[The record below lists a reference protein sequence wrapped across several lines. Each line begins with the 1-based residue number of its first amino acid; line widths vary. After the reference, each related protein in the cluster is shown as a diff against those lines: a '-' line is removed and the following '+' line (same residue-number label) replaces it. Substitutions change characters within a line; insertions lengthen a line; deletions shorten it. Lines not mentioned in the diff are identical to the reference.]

1 MNDPIYFD
9 ASPSA
14 ASLILG
20 LRDFG
25 YTLETAM
32 ADIIDNSITA
42 SASNIDIFTEYNTG
56 QPTIG
61 FLDDGHGM
69 TASELQIAMRPGS
82 KSPNIKRAADDLG
95 RFGLGLKT
103 ASFSQARRL
112 TVVTV
117 KSGVTSCARW
127 DLDLV
132 QDADKWIVE
141 IPSSNEVIPF
151 AQNIKGANGTL
162 VVWEKIDRLAD
173 ESGSNSG
180 ELSFF
185 RRIDDSINHLELVF
199 HRFLKSGGGFAN
211 VVIRIN
217 NRELQAFDPFNEEN
231 SKTQRRDEILLKH
244 KGSLMKIKA
253 FTLPHHNVVS
263 NSEYERFAGKEGYT
277 RNQGF
282 YLYRAG
288 RLILRGTWFGLARQL
303 QTTRLTRV
311 RIDIPV
317 ALDSE
322 WQINVLKA
330 SAQPPREIRE
340 ELRHL
345 VTNLGHPSIRV
356 YKKRSRIISNVYKY
370 PFWKREVKQERIIYK
385 IDVDNPAIADFRSNL
400 SVLDKT
406 VFDHLISC
414 LGRDF
419 PVDTLF
425 VDLGDSPE
433 KIETEQLE
441 FTELLP
447 IMRIFT
453 KKMVIEA
460 VPRER
465 IIAALNDMP
474 IFSGQDVEIEK
485 AIDAIIA
492 EEKQ

>member
-1 MNDPIYFD
+1 MSEPQFFD

-42 SASNIDIFTEYNTG
+42 RASNIEIFTEYNSG

-69 TASELQIAMRPGS
+69 TAAELQIAMRPGS

-112 TVVTV
+112 TLVTV

-132 QDADKWIVE
+132 QESDKWIVE
-141 IPSSNEVIPF
+141 IPSNKEDIPF
-151 AQNIKGANGTL
+151 VNEFKGDHGTL

-185 RRIDDSINHLELVF
+185 RRIDESMDHLELVF
-199 HRFLKSGGGFAN
+199 HRFLKPGGGFAN
-211 VVIRIN
+211 VVMRIN

-244 KGSLMKIKA
+244 KNSVISIKA
-253 FTLPHHNVVS
+253 FTLPHHSVVS
-263 NSEYERFAGKEGYT
+263 NIEYERFAGKEGYT

-311 RIDIPV
+311 RIDIP
-317 ALDSE
+317 AASDSE

-345 VTNLGHPSIRV
+345 VTNLGHPSIRA

-370 PFWKREVKQERIIYK
+370 PFWKREVNQERIIYK
-385 IDVDNPAIADFRSNL
+385 IDVENPVIVSFRSKLN
-400 SVLDKT
+400 SLDKS
-406 VFDHLISC
+406 VFDHLVSC

-433 KIETEQLE
+433 KIDTERLD
-441 FTELLP
+441 FSELLP
-447 IMRIFT
+447 ILRIFT
-453 KKMVIEA
+453 KQMVIEA
-460 VPRER
+460 VPREKM
-465 IIAALNDMP
+465 ITALNDMP
-474 IFSGQDVEIEK
+474 IFSGQDLEIEK

-492 EEKQ
+492 EEKR